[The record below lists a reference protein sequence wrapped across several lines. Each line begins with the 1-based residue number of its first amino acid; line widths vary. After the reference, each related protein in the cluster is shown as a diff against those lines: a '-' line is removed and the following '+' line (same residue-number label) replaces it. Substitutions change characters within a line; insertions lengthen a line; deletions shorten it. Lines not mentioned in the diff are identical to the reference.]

1 MNRPL
6 LEEKFFKAF
15 MLISTCI
22 VVGSLALILATVF
35 IKGIGAL
42 SIDMLIKTPQG
53 GFYTGKE
60 GGILNAITG
69 SLVLSLGATVLA
81 LFLSLPLAL
90 YLNLYLR
97 KSSRLAFSARFLLDI
112 LFGVPSI
119 VYGAFGFIIM
129 VFFGLRASLLAGII
143 TVALLVVPVMT
154 RAMDEVLKTVPFDLK
169 EVSLALGANRLETGL
184 KVMLRQ
190 ALPGLLTAVLISF
203 GRAISDAASVL
214 FTAGFTDS
222 LPYSLFQPVAT
233 LPLAVFFQ
241 LGTPFPEVQER
252 GYASALVLTI
262 IILAISVAVRLISRR
277 FTKNTIK

>member
-1 MNRPL
+1 MKKPL
-6 LEEKFFKAF
+6 LEEKFFKAL
-15 MLISTCI
+15 MLMSTLI
-22 VVGSLALILATVF
+22 VVSSLGAILATVF
-35 IKGIGAL
+35 IKGASAL
-42 SIDMLIKTPQG
+42 SLDMLIKTPQG

-69 SLVLSLGATVLA
+69 SVLLSIGATTLA

-97 KSSRLAFSARFLLDI
+97 KSSRLALSTRFILDI

-129 VFFGLRASLLAGII
+129 VFFGLRASLLAGTI

-154 RAMDEVLKTVPFDLK
+154 RAMDEVLKTVPHDLR
-169 EVSLALGANRLETGL
+169 EVSLALGANRLETGI
-184 KVMLRQ
+184 KVILRQ
-190 ALPGLLTAVLISF
+190 ALPGLLTAILISF

-252 GYASALVLTI
+252 GYASVLVLTV
-262 IILAISVAVRLISRR
+262 IILAVSIAVRFITRR

>member
-6 LEEKFFKAF
+6 LEEKIMKALMVAATF
-15 MLISTCI
+15 I
-22 VVGSLALILATVF
+22 VTGSLALILATVF
-35 IKGIGAL
+35 IKGFSAL
-42 SIDMLIKTPQG
+42 SVDMLIKTPQG

-69 SLVLSLGATVLA
+69 SMVLSLGATLLA
-81 LFLSLPLAL
+81 LALSLPLAL

-97 KSSRLAFSARFLLDI
+97 KSSRFAFITRFILDI

-129 VFFGLRASLLAGII
+129 VFFGLRASLLAGTI

-154 RAMDEVLKTVPFDLK
+154 RAMDEVLKTVPQDLRD
-169 EVSLALGANRLETGL
+169 VSLALGANRIETGI

-252 GYASALVLTI
+252 GYASALVLTV
-262 IILAISVAVRLISRR
+262 IILAISIGVRVISGR
-277 FTKNTIK
+277 FTKNTIR